1 MAISTHRVTINSQD
15 LASYTQ
21 EDVLTQLEDGISW
34 LGWHGDSLS
43 GLVCGVTSFT
53 GGGSITDQTIYYYE
67 DVYPIATTGIGTGAS
82 FFVAR
87 GKGEIGYVVVNRPG
101 KNYVPGEIVTLSAE
115 DIGGSVDGAADI
127 TVRLTIAGEVT
138 GGIGIGITFTGIYEA
153 EGTDRNGF
161 VTGNNATITIKE
173 GDTLTLENYMSSSGY
188 DVNIIQSGAH
198 FTNIH
203 RTYYDTKV
211 NNGFIHE
218 GLIHNVIG
226 NNSSSSN
233 SGGLTRF
240 TPLPGQRGL
249 YHVVDN
255 YNSYPIYV
263 PNIVVQPATS
273 GITTFSYGSPSTYYA
288 KDTTGSYPWACWRQV
303 VQENKK
309 FGDTYRVFG
318 MVNSSRYITTWAG
331 SGFFPASFDST
342 DTYAYNYGSGHGRK
356 FRLAGLANADISNYD
371 IFNERSS
378 PETNLSGFEYIS
390 QGSRTA
396 TTYKIDTG
404 GSTSRQLDLNIFK
417 SSIDPRF
424 AVFSYT
430 QPTQSATKLRDR
442 TFSTFFF
449 HNFESTIW
457 DYDHQFLSGLTHI
470 IPNSDDNSPSLTF
483 RTFLTGTS
491 LDWSG
496 TTKSYPAKRSAEFGY
511 STVADSNSDSPSSH
525 YHDSWIDTVYS
536 TNTNNLYYSN
546 IGTVKIYYR
555 DSTSRG
561 RSYTNQSGYNINRL
575 SNDLDFNAVIKG
587 IPLSARLMPVPYYLP
602 DDFVLIDFYYNVSGV
617 NIQQGDTITIS
628 GSEQYTVITGSY
640 RQTGG
645 TGGILFCGRSV

>member
-1 MAISTHRVTINSQD
+1 MAISTHRVTINPQD
-15 LASYTQ
+15 LGSYNA
-21 EDVLTQLEDGISW
+21 EDVLTQLESGLTW
-34 LGWHGDSLS
+34 LGWHGDSVS

-53 GGGSITDQTIYYYE
+53 GGGSITDQTVYYYE
-67 DVYPIATTGIGTGAS
+67 DVFPIATTGIGTGAS
-82 FFVAR
+82 FSVAR

-115 DIGGSVDGAADI
+115 DIGGSANGATDV

-138 GGIGIGITFTGIYEA
+138 GGLGYGVTLTGIYET

-161 VTGNNATITIKE
+161 VTGNDATITIKE

-188 DVNIIQSGAH
+188 EVNIIQSGAH
-198 FTNIH
+198 FDKTYGHTNSFD
-203 RTYYDTKV
+203 YKV
-211 NNGFIHE
+211 TSYE

-226 NNSSSSN
+226 NNNSSN
-233 SGGLTRF
+233 NNGGLTRF
-240 TPLPGQRGL
+240 TPLPGQRGT
-249 YHVVDN
+249 YFVVDN
-255 YNSYPIYV
+255 SSDYSTYTPK
-263 PNIVVQPATS
+263 IVVQPATS
-273 GITTFSYGSPSTYYA
+273 GITTFSYGSTSSYYA
-288 KDTTGSYPWACWRQV
+288 KDTSGSYPWGCWRQV

-342 DTYAYNYGSGHGRK
+342 DTYAYAYCSGHARK
-356 FRLAGLANADISNYD
+356 FRLAGLANADISTYD
-371 IFNERSS
+371 IFNEYSS

-390 QGSRTA
+390 QGSRSD

-417 SSIDPRF
+417 SSLDPRF

-430 QPTQSATKLRDR
+430 KPTQSATKLRDR

-470 IPNSDDNSPSLTF
+470 IPNTDDNRASLTF
-483 RTFLTGTS
+483 RTFLNGTS
-491 LDWSG
+491 SNDYYGS
-496 TTKSYPAKRSAEFGY
+496 KIYPAKRSAEFGY
-511 STVADSNSDSPSSH
+511 STVDDNNSNSPSSH
-525 YHDSWIDTVYS
+525 HHDAWIDTVYS
-536 TNTNNLYYSN
+536 TNTDNVYVNV
-546 IGTVKIYYR
+546 GTVKIYYR

-628 GSEQYTVITGSY
+628 GTEQYTVIQGSY
-640 RQTGG
+640 NQTDG
-645 TGGILFCGRSV
+645 TYGILFCGRSV